1 MVSNF
6 SLLFTIRHR
15 SRIRDPRVVA
25 CSETRRSTLSTY
37 FRTDNH
43 DFQYIRYV
51 RETFVTLFEALKHG
65 YGESMTHPVLYNSI
79 RRPSTTLIDRV
90 GYPVNVK
97 VIAIVFPTK
106 LRTDADSSGIIG
118 HFVEPRLRYIGINR
132 NDIYRVINLENL
144 TNSDITKHGKNSTR
158 GKK

>member
-15 SRIRDPRVVA
+15 SRI
-25 CSETRRSTLSTY
+25 RRSTLSTY

-118 HFVEPRLRYIGINR
+118 HFVEPRLRYISESIETYISCNKFR
-132 NDIYRVINLENL
+132 KFN
-144 TNSDITKHGKNSTR
+144 K
-158 GKK
+158 